1 MNWLI
6 IFSTFPPHL
15 HLKEMRLEQQLVKL
29 VLEGDKLSS
38 NIRAALF
45 YFQCESHSHLVPS
58 DAVYYC
64 CLLPG
69 GP

>member
-15 HLKEMRLEQQLVKL
+15 HLKELRLEQQLVKL

-38 NIRAALF
+38 TIRMDGWMDGF
-45 YFQCESHSHLVPS
+45 ITIIDSIKQWCREIQC
-58 DAVYYC
+58 
-64 CLLPG
+64 
-69 GP
+69 